1 MSLAGKTVLVTG
13 ASGFLGGE
21 VVRRAASEGAYV
33 LALVRSP
40 QKAGYVRDT
49 ANVEIVQGDIT
60 DAGRMREVIH
70 RCDYVLHTAVN
81 YGNWDDQHR
90 VNYEGTRIVM
100 QAAAQARVQR
110 FVHCSSIVVYGY
122 RRTGRIFE
130 SDPLM
135 MAKYDPYS
143 VSKVKAEDAV
153 REIGAQTK
161 LSYAIIRPGMI
172 YGPRSGQWTDVAF
185 RMTQRR
191 PLIWI
196 GNGGGSIFP
205 VHVADVADMMCVVAT
220 HPNAHNEAFTCV
232 SDEQVTWREYLAA
245 YAKLSNNP
253 TYLGVPLALL
263 NVVAATAGVIGRG
276 RIRDTREYLSA
287 ITRQAVMDMSKA
299 RERLDWQPKYNLE
312 SGMETVVPYLREKG
326 WLS

>member
-21 VVRRAASEGAYV
+21 VVRRTAAEGAYV

-40 QKAGYVRDT
+40 QKASHLRDT
-49 ANVEIVQGDIT
+49 ENVEVVQGDIT
-60 DAGRMREVIH
+60 DAGRMREVLQ
-70 RCDYVLHTAVN
+70 RGDYVLHTAVN
-81 YGNWDDQHR
+81 YGNWDEQHR
-90 VNYEGTRIVM
+90 VNAEGTRSVM
-100 QAAAQARVQR
+100 RAAAQGRVQR

-143 VSKVKAEDAV
+143 VSKIKAEDAV

-172 YGPRSGQWTDVAF
+172 YGPRSGQWTDFAYQF
-185 RMTQRR
+185 TRRR

-196 GNGGGSIFP
+196 GDGSGNIFP
-205 VHVADVADMMCVVAT
+205 IHVEDVADMMCLAAT
-220 HPNAHNEAFTCV
+220 HPQAHNEAFTCV
-232 SDEQVTWREYLAA
+232 SDEQVTWRDYLAA
-245 YAKLSNNP
+245 FAKLSNNP
-253 TYLGVPLALL
+253 TYFGVPLPLV
-263 NVVAATAGVIGRG
+263 NTAAAIAAVLGRG
-276 RIRDTREYLSA
+276 RIRDAPEFAGA
-287 ITRQAVMDMSKA
+287 IKRQAVMDMSKA

-312 SGMETVVPYLREKG
+312 RGMQTVIPYLREKG
-326 WLS
+326 WLN